1 MKKTIT
7 RVLALTVVMM
17 IVLLSFPVGVF
28 ADVENNEPSR
38 EFNIFLDA
46 GEITDEFISQ
56 TSQIIAENWSDDYFS
71 SITMTLGEDVMLVD
85 GEEVELSAGAFLNK
99 DDDLFLPVAELA
111 ETMGATAEVNQ
122 QTGDILIE
130 TPTGQINLNSFA
142 DDDSLVNTAEQTQ
155 IGEAV
160 TEEDNGN
167 ATMYIGEDSIVSNF
181 PVIQEEQAEE
191 LFNLDVSVKN
201 DKVIITKPYQMKEII
216 LYVHDGENL
225 SNDYQAKNSVTN
237 GEGLYFLQYETE
249 EETKFAYDEFLSDDS
264 VEYVVL
270 NSVVTTNALPSP
282 GSWGTNG
289 NANSMGIQADRMKNY
304 LQDNDEEVII
314 AVLDTGVDSE
324 YLSGTVNGRDGHPH
338 LEGRT
343 TVAASE
349 TDNTAGL
356 NFVDIEN
363 INNDPYDDSD
373 DGHGTHVAG
382 TIVDCTP
389 NNVKILP
396 VKVLDHEGKGDALNV
411 GYGIEYAA
419 EQGAKV
425 INMSLGGSCG
435 ISTISRRCLIDS
447 AVEYVTYGAIED
459 GKIPPMFIVA
469 AGNASCDVGD
479 EYCPARLSQYYDN
492 IITVGAVDQND
503 LIADFSN
510 YGNAVDVC
518 APGVDIY
525 SSIPGGEYD
534 EYSGTSMATPHVSA
548 AMAML
553 ILAHP
558 NYSDSQLKTLLKSM
572 TVDLGEP
579 GSDPAYGAG
588 RIDFRLYSN
597 QNLPAINSISA
608 MGFSL
613 QLDAGN
619 GWGVFPSVTIDN
631 YLGTA
636 LIGALVSPKEATNKA
651 VSFATNDQT
660 IAIYQNARIVTKWVG
675 SVIAIC
681 TMDGMPTQTCVV
693 NVKDKWIYHAADSFG
708 GGTGTQD
715 DPYLLS
721 SAEQL
726 AKISYDSYY
735 DRQAYSG
742 KHFKL
747 TTDIDLKGKYWV
759 PIREFRGVF
768 DGDGYAI
775 LNMMVND
782 WEKLSGDKNCSGLF
796 ACLYSPSKI
805 NNLGVLNAYVDISS
819 YITKN
824 SLGILCGL
832 ASSVQINNCYTTG
845 TVPKGAGLVGEL
857 TNSSVNNCY
866 SVVENSN
873 AGLVGKINYSRIY
886 NSYASGTLGYS
897 GAGFSLLQ
905 HKYHLSPDT
914 YLTSVVNSFSVIDS
928 LSDVGFITENE
939 GTIQRCYYLNS
950 NTYGV
955 KTNADEGAYVDLT
968 GKTLDYFTQVSNF
981 TNTENWDSS
990 SPWDFENVWAIDANY
1005 QGGLPYL
1012 KIFPKRTLVTGMN
1025 LNQSVLELKPGQCET
1040 LTVTFSPSTILEQ
1053 NVRWSSSYSGAVSVD
1068 RDGKITANKET
1079 GSATITALALDGSGK
1094 KATCRVYIDDHDFM
1108 LSDAT
1113 SIERNNPINGT
1124 ISYGGDIDCF
1134 VFTPDTSGTYFFY
1147 TKGTLNTKGIL
1158 CDSDGN
1164 QLKTNDDWD
1173 GSNNRNFGMKHSL
1186 VAGEIYYIKVSA
1198 NNNTAEG
1205 SYEFIIDDD
1214 HANDST
1220 VATSIALHSKTNGS
1234 INYSTDEDWFSF
1246 TPTTSG
1252 SYLFYTTGS
1261 TDTKGTLYN
1270 SSGAQLKVNNNG
1282 SISGSNFAF
1291 AYSLTAGQTYYIKVS
1306 NNNSS
1311 TGAYT
1316 LIVSKSFYS
1325 ASYTN
1330 TNADARKVQMSA
1342 EAASVLTNLTI
1353 TINGTTYSLTKP
1365 TSGDLD
1371 KTVNGVRF
1379 KVTFTSKNSG
1389 LSTLWNITAN
1399 IPATAIGNT
1408 TTTKFTFSK
1417 GIVTGIS
1424 SSNLTGLVA
1433 YGSSY
1438 KTNLTPNTYISSL
1451 LSSMATTGYT
1461 FTAYNWND
1469 QQITATTTT
1478 KVATGQKIVQKNSS
1492 GKIVHVYYLVL
1503 FGDVAGSGIV
1513 GDGLINATDSMKVLQ
1528 EIAETFLGAISKLAA
1543 DADHNGSISQA
1554 DADLI
1559 LNHAVGK
1566 ATINQN
1572 VAITQAV
1579 DSSCYFETPITF

>member
-28 ADVENNEPSR
+28 ADVENSEPSR

-85 GEEVELSAGAFLNK
+85 GEEVELSFTPSLNNEDK
-99 DDDLFLPVAELA
+99 LFLPVPELA
-111 ETMGATAEVNQ
+111 ETIGATVEINQ
-122 QTGDILIE
+122 QTGNILVE
-130 TPTGQINLNSFA
+130 TSDGQTNLTEFANDSDFVIQEEHVLNSEIA
-142 DDDSLVNTAEQTQ
+142 ENSQVTMECLEDETESISLRA
-155 IGEAV
+155 
-160 TEEDNGN
+160 
-167 ATMYIGEDSIVSNF
+167 
-181 PVIQEEQAEE
+181 IQEEQAEE
-191 LFNLDVSVKN
+191 LFYLDVSRQNNKI
-201 DKVIITKPYQMKEII
+201 IITKPYQTKEII
-216 LYVHDGENL
+216 LFVHGGRELAN
-225 SNDYQAKNSVTN
+225 NYQAESVVTN
-237 GEGLYFLQYETE
+237 DEGLYFLQYNSE
-249 EETKFAYDEFLSDDS
+249 EKTKNAYEAFLSNNSIDFVEINGIDS
-264 VEYVVL
+264 VA
-270 NSVVTTNALPSP
+270 ALPSP
-282 GSWGTNG
+282 GSWGTDG
-289 NANSMGIQADRMKNY
+289 NNNSMGIQASRMINH
-304 LQDNDEEVII
+304 LQGNTEEII
-314 AVLDTGVDSE
+314 VAVVDTGIDGE
-324 YLSGTVNGRDGHPH
+324 YLSGTEDGRAGHPH
-338 LEGRT
+338 LAGRT
-343 TVAASE
+343 TVAE
-349 TDNTAGL
+349 DGVDDTAGH
-356 NFVDIEN
+356 NF
-363 INNDPYDDSD
+363 INNTNNPYDDHK
-373 DGHGTHVAG
+373 HGTHVAG

-389 NNVKILP
+389 DNVSILP
-396 VKVLDHEGKGDALNV
+396 VKVLDNLGKGHTLNV
-411 GYGIEYAA
+411 SKGIKYAVDC
-419 EQGAKV
+419 GASV
-425 INMSLGGSCG
+425 INLSLGGSCA
-435 ISTISRRCLIDS
+435 SSNCLHQQ
-447 AVEYVTYGAIED
+447 AIEYAIEKSYELNR
-459 GKIPPMFIVA
+459 KIPLFVVA
-469 AGNASCDVGD
+469 AGNESGNADN
-479 EYCPARLSQYYDN
+479 YCLGRLSELYDN
-492 IITVGAVDQND
+492 VITVAAVDEND
-503 LIADFSN
+503 FVAPFSN
-510 YGNAVDVC
+510 YGNCVDVC
-518 APGVDIY
+518 APGVGIL
-525 SSIPGGEYD
+525 SSVPGGNYASL
-534 EYSGTSMATPHVSA
+534 SGTSMATPHVSA
-548 AMAML
+548 AVAML
-553 ILAHP
+553 VLAHP
-558 NYSDSQLKTLLKSM
+558 DYSDLQLKTLLKSM
-572 TVDLGEP
+572 VVDLGEP

-588 RIDFRLYSN
+588 RIDFRMYSN
-597 QNLPAINSISA
+597 QNLPSIDSIPA
-608 MGFSL
+608 TGFSL
-613 QLDAGN
+613 QMNVGN
-619 GWGVFPSVTIDN
+619 GWGSFSSVTIDN

-651 VSFATNDQT
+651 ASFTINDPT
-660 IAIYQNARIVTKWVG
+660 VAIYQNARIEPECG
-675 SVIAIC
+675 GIVIATC
-681 TMDGMPTQTCVV
+681 TMDGMSAQTCVV
-693 NVKDKWIYHAADSFG
+693 NVKDKWSYHAADSFG
-708 GGTGTQD
+708 GGTGTQN

-721 SAEQL
+721 NAEQL
-726 AKISYDSYY
+726 AKLSYDSYFDGETY
-735 DRQAYSG
+735 FG
-742 KHFKL
+742 KYFKL
-747 TTDIDLKGKYWV
+747 TTDIDLQGKYWV
-759 PIREFRGVF
+759 PIAEFRGVF
-768 DGDGYAI
+768 DGDGHAI
-775 LNMMVND
+775 INMMVND
-782 WEKLSGDKNCSGLF
+782 YMEETFLGLVFRSSGLF
-796 ACLYSPSKI
+796 AKIITPSIVK
-805 NNLGVLNAYVDISS
+805 NLAVLNANVDIDVSS
-819 YITKN
+819 EF
-824 SLGILCGL
+824 GIGALCGE
-832 ASSVQINNCYTTG
+832 ANKAQINNCYVTG
-845 TVPKGAGLVGEL
+845 TIPNGAGIVGNL
-857 TNSSVNNCY
+857 SNGSSMNNCY
-866 SVVENSN
+866 SVVVNSK
-873 AGLVGKINYSRIY
+873 AGLVTRNAYSSIY
-886 NSYASGTLGYS
+886 NSYASGVSDVGFAISQNEYS
-897 GAGFSLLQ
+897 STDSTKTALAM
-905 HKYHLSPDT
+905 
-914 YLTSVVNSFSVIDS
+914 NSFSVIDS
-928 LSDVGFITENE
+928 TSEVGFVTENK
-939 GTIQRCYYLNS
+939 GNINKCYYLNS

-955 KTNADEGAYVDLT
+955 KTNKSENVTVDLT
-968 GKTLDYFTQVSNF
+968 GKDVDFFTQISNY

-990 SPWDFENVWAIDANY
+990 SPWDFENVWAIDPNY

-1012 KIFPKRTLVTGMN
+1012 KIFPKRTLVTGMA

-1040 LTVTFSPSTILEQ
+1040 LTVTFSPSTIFEQ

-1220 VATSIALHSKTNGS
+1220 VATTIALHSKTNGS
-1234 INYSTDEDWFSF
+1234 INYSTDEDWFAF
-1246 TPTTSG
+1246 TPTASG

-1270 SSGAQLKVNNNG
+1270 SSETQLKVNNNG
-1282 SISGSNFAF
+1282 SINGSNFAL

-1316 LIVSKSFYS
+1316 LNVSKSFYS

-1365 TSGDLD
+1365 TSGSLD

-1389 LSTLWNITAN
+1389 LSTLWNITASF
-1399 IPATAIGNT
+1399 PATAIGST

-1438 KTNLTPNTYISSL
+1438 KTNLTPNTYLSSL
-1451 LSSMATTGYT
+1451 LSSMATSGYT

-1492 GKIVHVYYLVL
+1492 GKIVHIYYLVL
-1503 FGDVAGSGIV
+1503 FGDVAGSGVV
-1513 GDGLINATDSMKVLQ
+1513 GDGLINAVDSMKILQ
-1528 EIAETFLGAISKLAA
+1528 EIEETFLGAISKLAA

-1579 DSSCYFETPITF
+1579 DNSCYYQNSVVF